1 MILKPN
7 LLCYWLVHSFF
18 SVYNYENA
26 SNHLKI
32 SKSLKVNESNEPW
45 SYILSRQF
53 YILYYRVDLGLFNVL
68 VMVHTSTHTHTH
80 THIHTHTQIKG
91 MGKSGGR

>member
-1 MILKPN
+1 MKVYKP
-7 LLCYWLVHSFF
+7 
-18 SVYNYENA
+18 
-26 SNHLKI
+26 
-32 SKSLKVNESNEPW
+32 NEPW

-68 VMVHTSTHTHTH
+68 VMVHTSTHTHRH
-80 THIHTHTQIKG
+80 THSYTQTQIKG